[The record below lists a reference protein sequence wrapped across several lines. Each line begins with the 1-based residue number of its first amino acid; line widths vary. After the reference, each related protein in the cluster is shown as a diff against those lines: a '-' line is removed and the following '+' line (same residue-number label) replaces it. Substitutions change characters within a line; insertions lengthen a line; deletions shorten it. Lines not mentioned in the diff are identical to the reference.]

1 MSSLNQLQQYGIS
14 FQIKVLSSLL
24 KHKEFLQNIND
35 ILDTEMFDNPAHKW
49 IVGEILRYYY
59 KYHTTPSTDAL
70 QVEVRKI
77 ENEVLKVSVVEQL
90 KEALKS
96 SNEDREYVEQ
106 EFSSFCKN
114 QQIKKAILNS
124 VSLLEKGQ
132 YDDIK
137 YMMDQALKAGQDKS
151 IGHEYEKDIETRY
164 REEERAA
171 IPTAWPHV
179 NELLMG
185 GLGSGDLGIIF
196 GNPGG
201 GKSWMLV
208 NIGAMAVQRGYTV
221 CHYTLEL
228 SEYYVGKRYD
238 ALFTGIDVQNVQK
251 HRGAIEEAVNK
262 IKGKLIIKEFPMGK
276 ATTHSI
282 ESHIQKCRDLGYGP
296 DLVIV
301 DYVDLLKSKTKSIDP
316 KDAIDDVY
324 TATKGMA
331 RELKVPIWTVSQV
344 NRAGAKDDVIEG
356 DKAAGSYNKM
366 MIADFAMSLSRK
378 RQDKVNGTGRIHIMK
393 NRYGMDGM
401 TYAAKISTNNGNIEI
416 NPDSLDDDELTF
428 DSGTPAT
435 GSNKPFNSGLDR
447 DEKAYLANKFFELGL

>member
-1 MSSLNQLQQYGIS
+1 
-14 FQIKVLSSLL
+14 
-24 KHKEFLQNIND
+24 
-35 ILDTEMFDNPAHKW
+35 
-49 IVGEILRYYY
+49 
-59 KYHTTPSTDAL
+59 
-70 QVEVRKI
+70 
-77 ENEVLKVSVVEQL
+77 
-90 KEALKS
+90 
-96 SNEDREYVEQ
+96 
-106 EFSSFCKN
+106 
-114 QQIKKAILNS
+114 
-124 VSLLEKGQ
+124 
-132 YDDIK
+132 
-137 YMMDQALKAGQDKS
+137 
-151 IGHEYEKDIETRY
+151 
-164 REEERAA
+164 
-171 IPTAWPHV
+171 
-179 NELLMG
+179 MG
-185 GLGSGDLGIIF
+185 GLGAGDLGIIF

-378 RQDKVNGTGRIHIMK
+378 RQDKVNGTGRIHIQK

-401 TYAAKISTNNGNIEI
+401 TYPAKVNTSNGSIEI
-416 NPDSLDDDELTF
+416 ETDPLSEDDIIQMKAVTESTQQ
-428 DSGTPAT
+428 
-435 GSNKPFNSGLDR
+435 NKPFNSGLDK
-447 DEKAYLANKFFELGL
+447 DEKAYLAGKFFELGL